1 MLRLPDNEIHLWC
14 VDCQTIPLNL
24 SQDYQLLLN
33 SEERVRWQRFK
44 FEKHQRQYLITR
56 VLVRTTLSKYAQM
69 NPKDWQ
75 FSKNDYGKPAVFPSQ
90 NLFFNL
96 SHTENLIVCA
106 VSRQKNIG
114 VDVET
119 ITHKSSTVEIAQRF
133 FSPNETKALLRELGS
148 VQKQHFFQYWTLKEA
163 YIKAK
168 GVGLSLP
175 LEQFSFDIN
184 HDKKKLRLSFESS
197 SPENAK
203 HWSCWLFD
211 VGKPHYL
218 SVCVYNPHS
227 MDYQLTAKHVIPFQK
242 VTNFDYTL
250 LAKT

>member
-1 MLRLPDNEIHLWC
+1 MLTLLDNEIHLWC
-14 VDCQTIPLNL
+14 VNPQKTHSTLH
-24 SQDYQLLLN
+24 DYQSLLN
-33 SEERVRWQRFK
+33 TEEKIRWQRFK
-44 FEKHQRQYLITR
+44 FKKHQQQYLITR
-56 VLVRTTLSKYAQM
+56 ALVRTTLSKYAQT
-69 NPKDWQ
+69 NAKDWS
-75 FSKNDYGKPAVFPSQ
+75 FSKNDYGKPAIYPPK
-90 NLFFNL
+90 NLYFNL

-119 ITHKSSTVEIAQRF
+119 ITHKSSIIEIAQRF
-133 FSPNETKALLRELGS
+133 FSPSETHALLRES
-148 VQKQHFFQYWTLKEA
+148 NFMQKQHFFQYWTLKEA

-168 GVGLSLP
+168 GMGLSLP

-184 HDKKKLRLSFESS
+184 HDKKKLTLSFES
-197 SPENAK
+197 PAPDNAK

-227 MDYQLTAKHVIPFQK
+227 INYQLTAKHIIPFQK
-242 VTNFDYTL
+242 ATNFDYTL